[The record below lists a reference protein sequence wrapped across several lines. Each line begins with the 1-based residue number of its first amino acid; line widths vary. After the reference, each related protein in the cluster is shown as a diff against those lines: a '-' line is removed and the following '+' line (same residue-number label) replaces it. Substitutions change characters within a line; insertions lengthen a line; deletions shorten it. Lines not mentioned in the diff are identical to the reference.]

1 MSKPDAE
8 RPILI
13 IQDENQPAQHWS
25 MSKDSMVLG
34 RGEECDIVL
43 AERQISRQHIRIYK
57 ESDLFY
63 IQDLDSKNG
72 TWVNG
77 QQVKG
82 TRELRDGDDTRRRPH
97 GTHRGQDRLA
107 DRQQPPALPS
117 HAIGQRPDP
126 ALMGIAFSR
135 QEARG
140 HRGRGDV
147 QPGIQRFGQEVL
159 PFEQHLPVPRGTPGR
174 QPPKTLHDGVLAA
187 CDAFHFGVC
196 RRYSII

>member
-25 MSKDSMVLG
+25 MSQDSMVLG

-77 QQVKG
+77 QQLKG
-82 TRELRDGDDTRRRPH
+82 TRELRDGDEVH
-97 GTHRGQDRLA
+97 VALA
-107 DRQQPPALPS
+107 VRIRFIGSGATSPLAADPPAFMSGRL
-117 HAIGQRPDP
+117 RLDPD
-126 ALMGIAFSR
+126 
-135 QEARG
+135 AR
-140 HRGRGDV
+140 RV
-147 QPGIQRFGQEVL
+147 
-159 PFEQHLPVPRGTPGR
+159 
-174 QPPKTLHDGVLAA
+174 
-187 CDAFHFGVC
+187 
-196 RRYSII
+196 